1 MNALGGT
8 IPGVSPQD
16 RLSFFIGVGAIV
28 VTSGVGTCST
38 NARFDDV
45 NRRLDGVNA
54 RLDDMNRRFDDLN
67 GRLTTF
73 RPTSASCGRSSSTP
87 SKNGDADD

>member
-67 GRLTTF
+67 GRFDDVQADIREL
-73 RPTSASCGRSSSTP
+73 RALVI
-87 SKNGDADD
+87 DAIKERRR